1 MIAQKKL
8 LPWMINDLPNYWD
21 IVLVLLISTLAAI
34 GVISV
39 AGVYDNVDALL
50 YLSSGLSLLQD
61 GMEAPDK
68 LPYDLFS
75 NGVASGEHGLTYPNM
90 LYQILAAAF
99 TKYVYG
105 ATQPSAL
112 CIFSCMTTGICNVFL
127 YFLCRSKLNRYH
139 SILVIL
145 ILNCMPVFYLF
156 AFSMVRPLSDC
167 WLMCLLSII
176 ALIAIRKPLLYTVPL
191 IVIGFFMRAQLLL
204 FMAFIPILSPQ
215 KTKKETLWY
224 FLLSGIGLL
233 SFSKIPRL
241 FFNLESSSDS
251 SISFYKKVFYDSFQ
265 WSEIINATKITF
277 LQLLDN
283 PDLKGPLYLL
293 PLLAW
298 CLLHKSVTASSKR
311 MCVFS
316 LFIWL
321 ATLFFCV
328 ITTMGNMPC
337 PSRYFIYAMPFS
349 IIGIAYALDDAYAPQ
364 FKKTPRLLTGV
375 LSAFALFFLIYFLY
389 NNPRFNFNKIINID
403 SIAKLKQLDFNIDE
417 VPVKIL
423 PDNTVGVSGIPI
435 FCRIYTLWGV
445 RKIVQLPSDPKQF
458 IFGSNNGKMDYLI
471 FTSGALDTSSS
482 KEWSDV
488 FLKDHIKD
496 NKGVSFYKIYSSS
509 NPFTLYT
516 IFKREERAL

>member
-8 LPWMINDLPNYWD
+8 LPWIINDVPNYLD
-21 IVLVLLISTLAAI
+21 IVLVLLISTIAAI

-68 LPYDLFS
+68 LSYDLFS
-75 NGVASGEHGLTYPNM
+75 NGVAPGENGLTYPNM

-99 TKYVYG
+99 SKYVYG
-105 ATQPSAL
+105 VTQPSAL
-112 CIFSCMTTGICNVFL
+112 CILSCMTTAICNVFL
-127 YFLCRSKLNRYH
+127 YYLCRLKLNRPH
-139 SILVIL
+139 SVLVIA
-145 ILNCMPVFYLF
+145 ILNCMPVLYLF

-191 IVIGFFMRAQLLL
+191 IVIGFFMRAQLML

-224 FLLSGIGLL
+224 FLLSGVGIVV
-233 SFSKIPRL
+233 FSKIPRL

-265 WSEIINATKITF
+265 WNEIINATMITF
-277 LQLLDN
+277 SQLLNN
-283 PDLKGPLYLL
+283 PDLKGPLCLL
-293 PLLAW
+293 PVLAW
-298 CLLHKSVTASSKR
+298 CLFHKSATDSSKR
-311 MCVFS
+311 MCIFA

-328 ITTMGNMPC
+328 ITTMGSMLC

-349 IIGIAYALDDAYAPQ
+349 MIGVAYTFNDVYAPQ
-364 FKKTPRLLTGV
+364 FKKSPRLLKGV
-375 LSAFALFFLIYFLY
+375 LFALAVFFLIYFLPHE
-389 NNPRFNFNKIINID
+389 PRFHFNKRIKVE
-403 SIAKLKQLDFNIDE
+403 SIAKLKQLDFNIED

-435 FCRIYTLWGV
+435 FCRIYALWGV
-445 RKIVQLPSDPKQF
+445 RKIVQLPDDPKQF
-458 IFGSNNGKMDYLI
+458 ILGSNNSKMDYLI
-471 FTSGALDTSSS
+471 FTSGPLDSSSS
-482 KEWSDV
+482 KEWSDF

-496 NKGVSFYKIYSSS
+496 NKGVSFHKVYSSN
-509 NPFTLYT
+509 NPLTLYT
-516 IFKREERAL
+516 IFKREERTL